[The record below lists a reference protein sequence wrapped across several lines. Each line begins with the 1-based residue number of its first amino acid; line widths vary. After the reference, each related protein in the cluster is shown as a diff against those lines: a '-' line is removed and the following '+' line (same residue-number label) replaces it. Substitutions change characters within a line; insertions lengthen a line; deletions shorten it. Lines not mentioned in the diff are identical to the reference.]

1 MAAKRTTGAA
11 QRGGRS
17 GASAQKGRDKASATR
32 VPTPLRG
39 SARGDIVGLFI
50 AVLAIAMMV
59 AVVSPSSAPVTY
71 ATHYVLQLVFGAG
84 ALLFPLSLLIFAATF
99 FVDIDNAMALRITLG
114 LTLVVVSLLS
124 IVSLNVAGAEANPDL
139 VLDVD
144 VAMEAGGYVGGG
156 IAWALLKTVG
166 LLVGDVVLGGFIVAG
181 VVVSGFSISGAVS
194 TVREKAADDHTDR
207 QQRLQ
212 SYLF

>member
-17 GASAQKGRDKASATR
+17 GASAQKGRGKASATR

-84 ALLFPLSLLIFAATF
+84 ALLFPLSLLHSSSCSP
-99 FVDIDNAMALRITLG
+99 
-114 LTLVVVSLLS
+114 LTCGAIASSL
-124 IVSLNVAGAEANPDL
+124 I
-139 VLDVD
+139 
-144 VAMEAGGYVGGG
+144 
-156 IAWALLKTVG
+156 
-166 LLVGDVVLGGFIVAG
+166 
-181 VVVSGFSISGAVS
+181 
-194 TVREKAADDHTDR
+194 R
-207 QQRLQ
+207 QQDSQ
-212 SYLF
+212 KFGSDFSAS